1 MASAAS
7 GRRSSEIVIIPADQ
21 ANGVALP
28 MSEDTKAVVLDL
40 VNPAGGHLRLFG
52 LGRGV

>member
-1 MASAAS
+1 V
-7 GRRSSEIVIIPADQ
+7 IVIIPADQ
-21 ANGVALP
+21 ANGMGLP
-28 MSEDTKAVVLDL
+28 MSEDTKAVALDL